1 MTALGAAPWVQA
13 LGWTL
18 VQFLWQG
25 TVIWAVYALIRA
37 LTRRRLSA
45 HARYAMACA
54 TLGLMAATPLWT
66 LHEQLGTPL
75 VPALTIWSPD
85 AWRVA
90 LPWLVA
96 AWMSGVLVF
105 CWRLVDGWR
114 AASRLRSLRTGP
126 APWEWRQTLETLALR
141 AGVSRPIRLLTSAL
155 IEIPVVIGWWRP
167 VILAPTAMLAGLPPA
182 YLESM
187 LAHELA
193 HIRRIDYLVNLLQ
206 GVVEAALFYHP
217 AVWWVSREI
226 RAERERCCDDEAV
239 RLVGDVWAYAHALAE
254 LEARRPAHRQALA
267 ANGGSLVDRIR
278 RLLGQA
284 PAVDALP
291 GIGVVAAMSAVWL
304 IGIGAAGA
312 HAAPRALSLSPEPQ
326 LAVTVRATI
335 PSARPVLSSLM
346 FAPIGPTVE
355 SHQTPHVPAKP
366 ADAAMVMGRVVDADS
381 GAPVPGAIVE
391 LHVDPSRS
399 GSGVGSDFIVLNN
412 VQSQGGGF
420 VIRGPGNTSTSVLT
434 GGDGQFV
441 FRNVSSGRADFAVTA
456 TGYTGGAYHQLR
468 PEGSGQSLDIAD
480 GQRLT
485 DVTLKMWKDGA
496 ISGRITDEAGDAV
509 VGARV
514 QVLRRSSVA
523 GQWTPILSAHA
534 HRTDDRGTYRVS
546 GLLPGDY
553 LVEVPL
559 TRVTTLVSA
568 LDAADQGRQSGPV
581 VGGRGL
587 AARGPVASSGQLVG
601 NVFVGSGLRLSGDP
615 DALGP
620 VVSSDGRMTAYA
632 STFYPAASTSSRA
645 IIITLKSAEE
655 RVNID
660 VQLTAARAFRISGTL
675 LDLDGSPATTL
686 AIHLLPVDD
695 QNRPD
700 GAAEDVATTV
710 SGPRGEFTLAGVPA
724 GPYQLTVLRSAP
736 GAGGRGGRGAG
747 PVAAPP
753 TGLDAETAWARQS
766 VSVGD
771 ADVSGLTLAL
781 HQGITVTGRVVFEGS
796 STQPTGQQ
804 LQRGI
809 RAQPMNPGLRGG
821 GRGGGTPAAIV
832 AQLSTDGSFTMT
844 GLTPGTYEFIAPGW
858 PLLKWT
864 PKSVLVA
871 GRDVSDATIDIDS
884 DISGAVVTFTDRPG
898 VLAGAVHRTTGEP
911 DASALVVGF
920 PTDPRAPGGSG
931 LHAFTQR
938 VGADGTYTVPA
949 LAPGEYNVVAI
960 PDALAQNWQDPAI
973 LQQLIPLAIRVRV
986 DEGMHIKQDLTTS
999 AVR

>member
-1 MTALGAAPWVQA
+1 MTAIGTAPWVQA

-25 TVIWAVYALIRA
+25 TVIWAVYALMRA
-37 LTRRRLSA
+37 VTRRRLSA

-54 TLGLMAATPLWT
+54 ALGVMAATPLWT

-85 AWRVA
+85 AWRMA

-96 AWMSGVLVF
+96 AWMGGVLVF

-114 AASRLRSLRTGP
+114 AASRLRSVGTGA

-141 AGVSRPIRLLTSAL
+141 AGVSRPIRLFTSAL
-155 IEIPVVIGWWRP
+155 IEVPVVIGWWRP

-206 GVVEAALFYHP
+206 GVVEAVLFYHP

-239 RLVGDVWAYAHALAE
+239 RLVGDVCAYAHALAE

-284 PAVDALP
+284 PTVDALP
-291 GIGVVAAMSAVWL
+291 GVGVVAAMSAVWL
-304 IGIGAAGA
+304 IGVGAAGT
-312 HAAPRALSLSPEPQ
+312 HAAPQVLSIRPEPQ
-326 LAVTVRATI
+326 LAVTVRAAI
-335 PSARPVLSSLM
+335 PSPRRALSSLL

-355 SHQTPHVPAKP
+355 SHQTPHGPAKP
-366 ADAAMVMGRVVDADS
+366 ADPAVVMGRVVDADS
-381 GAPVPGAIVE
+381 GVPVAGAIVE
-391 LHVDPSRS
+391 LRVS
-399 GSGVGSDFIVLNN
+399 GAGFVVLNN

-420 VIRGPGNTSTSVLT
+420 VVTGPGPGNAPTSVLT
-434 GGDGQFV
+434 GGDGRFV
-441 FRNVSSGRADFAVTA
+441 FSKVPAGRADFAVTA

-468 PEGSGQSLDIAD
+468 PDGSGQSLDIAD

-509 VGARV
+509 VGAGV
-514 QVLRRSSVA
+514 QVLRRSPVA
-523 GQWTPILSAHA
+523 GQWTPILSALTHQ
-534 HRTDDRGTYRVS
+534 TDDRGTYRVS

-559 TRVTTLVSA
+559 TRVTTLLST
-568 LDAADQGRQSGPV
+568 LDAGDHIGPANPMAA
-581 VGGRGL
+581 GRGPL
-587 AARGPVASSGQLVG
+587 ATGVGLESGQLVG
-601 NVFVGSGLRLSGDP
+601 DVLVRTLLAGRGNP
-615 DALGP
+615 DALAPIVG
-620 VVSSDGRMTAYA
+620 SDGRLIAYA
-632 STFYPAASTSSRA
+632 STFYPEASISSRA
-645 IIITLKSAEE
+645 IVITLKSAEE
-655 RVNID
+655 RTGVDI
-660 VQLTAARAFRISGTL
+660 QLTAVHAFRISGTL
-675 LDLDGSPATTL
+675 VDLDGSPATNV
-686 AIHLLPVDD
+686 AIHLLPVDE
-695 QNRPD
+695 QNTPD
-700 GAAEDVATTV
+700 GAAEDVAITL
-710 SGPRGEFTLAGVPA
+710 SGSRGEFALVAVPA
-724 GPYQLTVLRSAP
+724 GRYQLTVLRGGP
-736 GAGGRGGRGAG
+736 GAGGRAGRGAG
-747 PVAAPP
+747 VVVAPP
-753 TGLDAETAWARQS
+753 KALAAETAWARQS

-771 ADVSGLTLAL
+771 ADISGVTLAL
-781 HQGITVTGRVVFEGS
+781 RQAITVTGRVVFEGS
-796 STQPTGQQ
+796 STPPTGQQ

-809 RAQPMNPGLRGG
+809 RAQPMNPGQRGG
-821 GRGGGTPAAIV
+821 GPRGGAPAPVV
-832 AQLSTDGSFTMT
+832 AQLSPDGSVIMA
-844 GLTPGTYEFIAPGW
+844 GLTPGTYQFIAPGW
-858 PLLKWT
+858 VLLKWT
-864 PKSVLVA
+864 PKSVLA
-871 GRDVSDATIDIDS
+871 GGRDISDATIDIDS
-884 DISGAVVTFTDRPG
+884 DISNVVVTFTDRPG

-911 DASALVVGF
+911 DTSAVVVGF
-920 PTDPRAPGGSG
+920 PTDPRAPGASG
-931 LHAFTQR
+931 LHSFTQR
-938 VGADGTYTVPA
+938 VEANGTYTVPA

-960 PDALAQNWQDPAI
+960 PDVLAQNWQEPAI